1 MASVRV
7 VVKVVVLGEPKTG
20 KSSVVRRYVDGK
32 FTASS
37 KGSSA
42 GSGIDFRQTSVTVVG
57 QEYSYEIWDVPNW
70 TLLENLG
77 TDFWRDISGCVLV
90 FDVTKASTFCIFD
103 NLYRCVASLV
113 NKEDFPLVV
122 AGNMVDRDPS
132 VRDVSSEIAQSWCQ
146 KVGALYFEVSAVTG
160 SGVNEMFLALAERA
174 VLFYHHHHPSEQ
186 V

>member
-7 VVKVVVLGEPKTG
+7 LVKVAVIGERKTG
-20 KSSVVRRYVDGK
+20 KSSLICLYVKGK
-32 FTASS
+32 FSS
-37 KGSSA
+37 GSLDNSVC
-42 GSGIDFRQTSVTVVG
+42 RQTSVTVVG

-90 FDVTKASTFCIFD
+90 FDVTKASTFSIFD

-146 KVGALYFEVSAVTG
+146 NVGALYFEVSAVTG

-186 V
+186 VQT